1 MCDFCEKYQELK
13 NMERISSDEYSI
25 ELFRMK
31 SGLVTSHAVRFR
43 KFYSIQDHLEGS
55 FELNYC
61 PECGKKIKE
70 NKDDTSNN

>member
-1 MCDFCEKYQELK
+1 MCKFCDKYQELK
-13 NMERISSDEYSI
+13 IMENITSDEHSI
-25 ELFRMK
+25 EQFRMK

-43 KFYSIQDHLEGS
+43 KFYSIQDYLVDS

-70 NKDDTSNN
+70 NKDDSNNN